1 MGIDSPCTTAPSQWT
16 KGERAVDVLK
26 NILTFFRYSL
36 VIHVHRL
43 YYLGPPFI
51 RHSSQFS
58 TALRVPWKTILIFH
72 ITAFIHIK

>member
-1 MGIDSPCTTAPSQWT
+1 M
-16 KGERAVDVLK
+16 LK

-51 RHSSQFS
+51 HHSLQFS
-58 TALRVPWKTILIFH
+58 TALRVLWKTTLIFH
-72 ITAFIHIK
+72 IAAFIHVK

>member
-1 MGIDSPCTTAPSQWT
+1 M
-16 KGERAVDVLK
+16 LK

-43 YYLGPPFI
+43 YYLGPPSI

-72 ITAFIHIK
+72 IAAFIHIR

>member
-58 TALRVPWKTILIFH
+58 TALSFPWKTILIFH
-72 ITAFIHIK
+72 IAAFVHIK